1 MKITG
6 RKSANHAGSEI
17 GWVSTLHFSL
27 TVYLWR
33 CTARKTK
40 NASEM
45 VSMISLQ
52 WPSSFSGAGKN
63 HPQGWWINTPVKRNH
78 FQAPKLEGPGIMIF
92 WKSSFKD
99 MIRIYILYKYV
110 WYIWIIYQNT
120 IISRRTFVQFSASR
134 LPPLSAGPLYRRFAF
149 VQRASLTWPVDT
161 NVPSPSIPVLSLT
174 PWVTWKTS
182 SGWDRPLSMPWLVG
196 TKINISLGFSENPQG
211 HGTPSVDKNP

>member
-92 WKSSFKD
+92 WKSSFTD

-134 LPPLSAGPLYRRFAF
+134 LPPPFRGPPLPPLCLC
-149 VQRASLTWPVDT
+149 SKSIINLTRWHQ
-161 NVPSPSIPVLSLT
+161 
-174 PWVTWKTS
+174 
-182 SGWDRPLSMPWLVG
+182 RPLTFYPRPFVDALGDLEDFVG
-196 TKINISLGFSENPQG
+196 MRSAAFNALAGG
-211 HGTPSVDKNP
+211 H